1 MKNEERILHWLELII
16 EDSFNA
22 EMDEQEFAA
31 CCEDLIPHLNAHI
44 NATKPSVGRNVTEYD
59 EDETLV
65 TPEDIVRENRNDDM
79 ASWLGVKR

>member
-16 EDSFNA
+16 EDSFNN

-44 NATKPSVGRNVTEYD
+44 DAAKHTADRRFEPSR
-59 EDETLV
+59 
-65 TPEDIVRENRNDDM
+65 
-79 ASWLGVKR
+79 